1 MKKTVSILAALV
13 LTVSLAISAH
23 AAEQES
29 PKGGEDVKE
38 RVTLRVHEY
47 MLSDMAKAKAGAL
60 SDEELIAMASRV
72 DDIVRE
78 EHINAGWTEVKTKPH
93 TAQEVRRIV
102 EREVDPRAVSLAY
115 MDIEQ
120 APEELK
126 GYILSARRETIC
138 RFEWQADGDGTCIPY
153 GSDDDEEAKTFEIS
167 PRFSDLF
174 PGWYEPQADLA
185 LPDWRDAPEIESGIY
200 EAVLSA
206 SIGCSMPYDILYAAA

>member
-1 MKKTVSILAALV
+1 MKKTVSILAALI
-13 LTVSLAISAH
+13 LMVSLAISAH
-23 AAEQES
+23 AAEQDF
-29 PKGGEDVKE
+29 PKDSEDVKE

-47 MLSDMAKAKAGAL
+47 MFSDMTKAKARAL
-60 SDEELIAMASRV
+60 SDEDFIAMSSRV

-93 TAQEVRRIV
+93 TAQEARKVAGQ
-102 EREVDPRAVSLAY
+102 EVDPRAISLAY

-126 GYILSARRETIC
+126 VYILSARREIIY
-138 RFEWQADGDGTCIPY
+138 RFEWLGNADKTSMPY
-153 GSDDDEEAKTFEIS
+153 GSEDDEDTKTFEIS

-174 PGWYEPQADLA
+174 PGWYEPQVDLV
-185 LPDWRDAPEIESGIY
+185 LPDWKNAPESGSGIY

-206 SIGCSMPYDILYAAA
+206 SIGCSMPYNILYAAA

>member
-23 AAEQES
+23 AVEQER
-29 PKGGEDVKE
+29 PRGGEDVKE
-38 RVTLRVHEY
+38 NVTLRVHEY
-47 MLSDMAKAKAGAL
+47 MFSDMTKAKARAL
-60 SDEELIAMASRV
+60 SEEDFIAMSSRV

-93 TAQEVRRIV
+93 TAQEVRKII
-102 EREVDPRAVSLAY
+102 EQEVDPRAISLAY

-126 GYILSARRETIC
+126 DYILSARREIIY
-138 RFEWQADGDGTCIPY
+138 RFEWLGNADKTSMPY
-153 GSDDDEEAKTFEIS
+153 GSEDDEDTKTFEIS

-174 PGWYEPQADLA
+174 PGWYEPRLDLV
-185 LPDWRDAPEIESGIY
+185 LPDWKNAPESGSGIY

-206 SIGCSMPYDILYAAA
+206 SIGCSMPYNILYAAA